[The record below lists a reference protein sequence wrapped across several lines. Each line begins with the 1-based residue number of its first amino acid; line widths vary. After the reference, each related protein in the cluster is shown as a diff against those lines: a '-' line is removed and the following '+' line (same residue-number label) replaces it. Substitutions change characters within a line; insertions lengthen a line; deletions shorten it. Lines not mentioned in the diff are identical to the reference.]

1 MKKIILSLLALSLTL
16 SACMRQAPE
25 ATEASTEPLVSV
37 TEESKVID
45 PTANSAETIVTVPDE
60 TMDTQEESQAEPAEK
75 ERPRL
80 DDVSDPVIYPQESPT
95 VPQTSPTEEVPE
107 TEPVKPA
114 ETMPP
119 VIPAPTQAPEPEVP
133 AETVPEVTEAP
144 KACQHQWIPI
154 QNIPAEY
161 ENHSFVLCSCG
172 ARFSSS
178 NEWSAHRDSFLNT
191 ENLASHTGY
200 SSGSEKTEIS
210 PAMTVWQCSQCGA
223 TKTINSWDNP

>member
-16 SACMRQAPE
+16 SACTRQAPE
-25 ATEASTEPLVSV
+25 VTEASTEPVVSV
-37 TEESKVID
+37 TEESNATD
-45 PTANSAETIVTVPDE
+45 PTQNSDETIV
-60 TMDTQEESQAEPAEK
+60 PAETDDGLEETHPK
-75 ERPRL
+75 SVEREIPK
-80 DDVSDPVIYPQESPT
+80 SDAGSDQARFPQESPT
-95 VPQTSPTEEVPE
+95 VPQTAPTEEVPE

-114 ETMPP
+114 ETIPP

-133 AETVPEVTEAP
+133 AETVPDAAEAP

-178 NEWSAHRDSFLNT
+178 DEWSAHRDSFLNT
-191 ENLASHTGY
+191 DNLASHTGY
-200 SSGSEKTEIS
+200 SSGSEKTELS